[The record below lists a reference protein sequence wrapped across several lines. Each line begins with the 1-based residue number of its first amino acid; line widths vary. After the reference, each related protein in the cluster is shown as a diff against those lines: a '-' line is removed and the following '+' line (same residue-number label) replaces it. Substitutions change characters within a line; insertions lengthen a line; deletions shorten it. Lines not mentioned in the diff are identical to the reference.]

1 MNAIL
6 RDALPRQG
14 AWSDEEYL
22 WLTDRSRRLIEFTDG
37 YVQELPWPTF
47 SHQAILAFLYRSF
60 HAWVGPRGGVV
71 VFSALRLRVRE
82 GMFRE
87 PDLLLLRE
95 RSDPRCQD
103 RYWLGAD
110 LVVEV
115 VSPDRPERDLVDKRI
130 DYAEAGIP
138 EYWAVDCD
146 QTVSRPPWPRYST
159 PRRQAC
165 SWRLSS
171 ADLRDVRSEPLGHVQ
186 ATHADRCRTIA
197 VGGSFAIVLLWPR
210 CRSTS
215 QLRSRG
221 KVVLLDAGT
230 ATATSRSVLE
240 SRLIDYR

>member
-6 RDALPRQG
+6 RDALP
-14 AWSDEEYL
+14 
-22 WLTDRSRRLIEFTDG
+22 
-37 YVQELPWPTF
+37 
-47 SHQAILAFLYRSF
+47 HQAILAFLYRSF

-138 EYWAVDCD
+138 EYWVVDPRD
-146 QTVSRPPWPRYST
+146 QTITVFELRTGLRRARHVR
-159 PRRQAC
+159 PRR
-165 SWRLSS
+165 RG
-171 ADLRDVRSEPLGHVQ
+171 RSPLLPG
-186 ATHADRCRTIA
+186 
-197 VGGSFAIVLLWPR
+197 FAASVAE
-210 CRSTS
+210 
-215 QLRSRG
+215 
-221 KVVLLDAGT
+221 VFDAPETG
-230 ATATSRSVLE
+230 A
-240 SRLIDYR
+240 